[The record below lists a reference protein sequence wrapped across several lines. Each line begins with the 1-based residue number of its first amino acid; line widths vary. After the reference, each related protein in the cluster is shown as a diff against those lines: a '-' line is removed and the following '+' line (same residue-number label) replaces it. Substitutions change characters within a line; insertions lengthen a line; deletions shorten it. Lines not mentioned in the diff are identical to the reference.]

1 MVQMNLTTFDELKDE
16 LWGKRGTP
24 EREEMERQLKEEV
37 EACRLGEIIRK
48 ARTEQNLTQEEL
60 GERVGVQKSQI
71 SRLEKGKNP
80 VTLRTLTR
88 VFRALGVTTASID
101 LGALG
106 NVQLW

>member
-1 MVQMNLTTFDELKDE
+1 MNLTTFDELKGE

>member
-1 MVQMNLTTFDELKDE
+1 MTQMNLTTFDDLKDE

-24 EREEMERQLKEEV
+24 EREEVETRMNEEV
-37 EACRLGEIIRK
+37 EACRLGEVIRRV
-48 ARTEQNLTQEEL
+48 RTEQNLTQEEL

>member
-1 MVQMNLTTFDELKDE
+1 MNLTTFDELKDE